1 MSMMK
6 IRKALQPSR
15 MEILKIV
22 EHNHQQCK
30 LNDEHNKAQSTQTQ
44 QWILECQQTQQQ
56 KPKHKLRCFTWI
68 PSPKHDDAMKIKA
81 YKTFMHWFKMRQCAM
96 RELRAHLN
104 NNVVDT
110 N

>member
-6 IRKALQPSR
+6 IGQALQPSTMKIKR
-15 MEILKIV
+15 IV

-30 LNDEHNKAQSTQTQ
+30 LNDEHNKAQNTQTQ

-56 KPKHKLRCFTWI
+56 KPKYKLRCFTWI
-68 PSPKHDDAMKIKA
+68 LSPKHDDAMKIKT
-81 YKTFMHWFKMRQCAM
+81 YKTFMHWFKMKQCVTRKFIAY
-96 RELRAHLN
+96 LN
-104 NNVVDT
+104 NNVVDA